1 MTKVA
6 NSYYSTAVG
15 HREIDG
21 IYLATFALPGE
32 APQWVTDPKDGKP
45 KHFTSAGEAE
55 LAGFRVMASKLN
67 RARQEQD
74 FHVKGNGGRAGSN
87 GHKNTIKSWSA
98 TPRAE
103 QNTVDSV
110 FGKKQ

>member
-15 HREIDG
+15 HREISG

-32 APQWVTDPKDGKP
+32 APMWVTDPKDGKP
-45 KHFTSAGEAE
+45 KHFTSATEAE

-74 FHVKGNGGRAGSN
+74 FHVKGHRAGSN
-87 GHKNTIKSWSA
+87 GSKNTIKSWSA

-103 QNTVDSV
+103 EHTVQSV
-110 FGKKQ
+110 FGKKP